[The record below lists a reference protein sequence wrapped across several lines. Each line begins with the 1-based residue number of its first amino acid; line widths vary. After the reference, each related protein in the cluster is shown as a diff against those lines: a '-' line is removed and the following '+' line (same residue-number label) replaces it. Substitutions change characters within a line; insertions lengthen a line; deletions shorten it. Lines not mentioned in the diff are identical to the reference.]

1 MPWVTFKELSIA
13 HDRWMESL
21 EAGNVAYDWMRY
33 LGNRDRAL
41 QRRQMAHSVEDD
53 EFVVTDEGYSKIRN
67 LNSPYWK
74 ALMKAQ
80 AIRDAD
86 K

>member
-1 MPWVTFKELSIA
+1 MPLVTFKELSIA
-13 HDRWMESL
+13 HDRWTESL
-21 EAGNVAYDWMRY
+21 EAGNAAHDWMHY
-33 LGNRDRAL
+33 LGNINRSL
-41 QRRQMAHSVEDD
+41 QRCQISHSIEDD